1 MPKRLNGDASGPIAP
16 RPCSAKY
23 GDMIE
28 LAPVA
33 IWRSTLEGTIVM
45 ANDAFARLLGYE
57 RAGEVVGL
65 STPRDVFWDPDDRSR
80 LIAEHGPA
88 GEVRGLE
95 VPFRRRDGTR
105 FWAQASARLV
115 SDAQGR
121 PLHFE
126 SFAVDVTERR
136 AAAEALRESEEHY
149 RLLFEG
155 NPLPLLLYD
164 LETLHFLAANDAA
177 IRQYGYA
184 RSELLELG
192 VEDLALPGDPDL
204 ARFKATRFEPRPP
217 LVRVGLRRQRHR
229 DGRVL
234 EVDLTSLALS
244 FGGREVRLIVARDVT
259 EERRAQAER
268 EHLRA
273 MSATGG
279 LIAGVA
285 HEVRNPLFSI
295 SATLDALEDELRV
308 HPGYAEYS
316 GRLRSQVARLT
327 QLMTDLLEYG
337 KPSCAERSWNRASDL
352 VRLAVRSC
360 AALAKHH
367 RVEVV
372 EEVAPDLPRFEAVG
386 SRIQQALENLL
397 ANAIAHSPAG
407 GLVQVRAQEAADGEE
422 ELVFTVDDRGPGIAP
437 ADMARL
443 FEPFFTRRPG
453 GTGLGLAI
461 VQRIAESHAGVVE
474 ATSNPEG
481 GARFRLRLPV
491 WGRRNPW
498 ASNYLA

>member
-1 MPKRLNGDASGPIAP
+1 MDV
-16 RPCSAKY
+16 
-23 GDMIE
+23 GDMID

-33 IWRSTLEGTIVM
+33 IWRSTIDGTIVM

-57 RAGEVVGL
+57 RAQEVIGL
-65 STPRDVFWDPDDRSR
+65 STPRDLFWDPGDRAR

-95 VPFRRRDGTR
+95 VRFRRRDGSV
-105 FWAQASARLV
+105 FWAQASARMV
-115 SDAQGR
+115 KDGEGR

-126 SFAVDVTERR
+126 SFAIDVSERR
-136 AAAEALRESEEHY
+136 AAGEALRESEEHY

-155 NPLPLLLYD
+155 NPVPLLLYD
-164 LETLHFLAANDAA
+164 LATLRYLAANEAA
-177 IRQYGYA
+177 IHQYGHA
-184 RSELLELG
+184 RADLLRLR
-192 VEDLALPGDPDL
+192 VDDLAVPGDPEL

-217 LVRVGLRRQRHR
+217 LVRVGLRRQRRR
-229 DGRVL
+229 DGSVI
-234 EVDLTSLALS
+234 EVDLTSLALR

-259 EERRAQAER
+259 EERRVQEER
-268 EHLRA
+268 ERLRA
-273 MSATGG
+273 MSATGA

-295 SATLDALEDELRV
+295 SATLDALEDELSGQ
-308 HPGYAEYS
+308 PGYAEYS
-316 GRLRSQVARLT
+316 ALLRSQVARLT

-337 KPSCAERSWNRASDL
+337 KPSCAERTWNRAADL
-352 VRLAVRSC
+352 IRLAVRSC
-360 AALAKHH
+360 APLARHH

-372 EEVAPDLPRFEAVG
+372 EEIAPDQPRLEAVG

-407 GLVQVRAQEAADGEE
+407 GRVSIRAECDDSGEAI
-422 ELVFTVDDRGPGIAP
+422 LFTVDDRGPGIASE
-437 ADMARL
+437 DLSRL

-461 VQRIAESHAGVVE
+461 VQRIVDSHGGAVE
-474 ATSNPEG
+474 AMNNPEG
-481 GARFRLRLPV
+481 GARFRMRLP
-491 WGRRNPW
+491 GAGCRSLA
-498 ASNYLA
+498 ASA